1 MNQPPAEQPPVEQA
15 PAEDR
20 LTRARRRRAER
31 KLRELHGDERDRILD
46 ELDQQVGLKSSRLF
60 FALLSGL
67 LIGAGFRFDEFV
79 LILAGV
85 LVAPRMIPILG
96 LAMGATLGS
105 SRTFLRSF
113 VSLLLLVIVFGAGLW
128 LTINVV
134 DGSDT
139 LSEIVFSHAQLS
151 YLEFVLL
158 LVGAALLANRFSR
171 DKALATL
178 ASAAVAYEL
187 FLPLGTMVV
196 GLSGLQT
203 GVLWGSLLT
212 FILHLTWAVG
222 AAMCVLMALGFRPK
236 VRAAG
241 AYLSTVVLM
250 SVIVLSSMLSL
261 GGAILVVTPMPT
273 PTSTRLPTA
282 TPTVTITGTP
292 TMKPTSTATVT
303 PTLTA
308 TQAPTSTST
317 PSQGIIFGTGGVG
330 VMLRESPNGAPL
342 GGLFDDTRL
351 EIIGGPLELEG
362 KVWWQVRTRSG
373 QEGWVLG
380 DYLTTATPEP

>member
-1 MNQPPAEQPPVEQA
+1 MNQPPAEQA
-15 PAEDR
+15 PSEDR

-31 KLRELHGDERDRILD
+31 KLKELHGDERDRILD
-46 ELDQQVGLKSSRLF
+46 ELNQQAGLKLSRLF
-60 FALLSGL
+60 FALLSGI

-85 LVAPRMIPILG
+85 LVAPQMVAILG

-113 VSLLLLVIVFGAGLW
+113 VSLLLIVIVFGAGFW
-128 LTINVV
+128 LTVSV
-134 DGSDT
+134 AHEPGTFSDFD
-139 LSEIVFSHAQLS
+139 FSHAQLS
-151 YLEFVLL
+151 ILEFAFL

-187 FLPLGTMVV
+187 FLPLSTVVV

-212 FILHLTWAVG
+212 FILHLTWAVA

-273 PTSTRLPTA
+273 PTSTTLPTA
-282 TPTVTITGTP
+282 TPTATITGTH
-292 TMKPTSTATVT
+292 TQKPTSTATIT
-303 PTLTA
+303 PTSTA

-362 KVWWQVRTRSG
+362 KVWWQVRTSNG

-380 DYLTTATPEP
+380 DYLITPTPEP